1 MQAYEKSGS
10 SSLQGNLGRYCVL
23 FFVCVAFV
31 ARGDKG
37 KKSTPSVDWE
47 VPMKSLWLVG
57 EGKEGVQD
65 LKASSVRNIFRS
77 WYFYIMNLFVA
88 LARSM
93 LDWYGLCSVT
103 RKTKFPWLH
112 LSSMRIS
119 SKFIFDLQLFKEII
133 FTMFIL

>member
-1 MQAYEKSGS
+1 MKRVEALPCKAILEDIVFYF
-10 SSLQGNLGRYCVL
+10 LCVL
-23 FFVCVAFV
+23 PLQLEGI
-31 ARGDKG
+31 RG
-37 KKSTPSVDWE
+37 KKSTPSVGWE
-47 VPMKSLWLVG
+47 VPMKSLWLVS

-65 LKASSVRNIFRS
+65 LKASPVHNIFRS

-88 LARSM
+88 LDRSM

>member
-1 MQAYEKSGS
+1 MKRVEALPCKAILEDIVFYF
-10 SSLQGNLGRYCVL
+10 LCVL
-23 FFVCVAFV
+23 PLQLVGI
-31 ARGDKG
+31 RG
-37 KKSTPSVDWE
+37 KKSTPIVDWE

-57 EGKEGVQD
+57 EGKEGVQE
-65 LKASSVRNIFRS
+65 LKASPVRNIFWS

-103 RKTKFPWLH
+103 GKTKFPWLH
-112 LSSMRIS
+112 FSSMRIS
-119 SKFIFDLQLFKEII
+119 LEFIFDLQLFKEII